1 PINSSKLNPRYKDT
15 INDTWADIEVIK
27 EKLRERISQREIA
40 SVVQAMGGAAGHWF
54 KCSKGHHF
62 YIGECG
68 GAMQRGICIECKEV
82 VGGSHHQLVSTSSHS
97 DIDGSVSQLFQPM
110 GMDPRHLN

>member
-1 PINSSKLNPRYKDT
+1 PINSSQLNPRYKDT

-27 EKLRERISQREIA
+27 AKLRKRVLREIA

-97 DIDGSVSQLFQPM
+97 DIDGSVSQLYKPM
-110 GMDPRHLN
+110 EIDHNQLD